1 MNAQTRTIILGVAD
15 RREAARRAA
24 QALKGRTSNAF
35 INFATPEL
43 LFKLL
48 STKRREILRALI
60 GAGPVSIREISRRME
75 RDIKATH
82 GDVTMLLTAG
92 VLKKTDDGQIELPFD
107 EIKVEVV
114 LKAG

>member
-1 MNAQTRTIILGVAD
+1 MDANIRTVTLGVAD

-24 QALKGRTSNAF
+24 QAARGRGAF
-35 INFATPEL
+35 INFASPEL

-48 STKRREILRALI
+48 STKRREILLALI

-75 RDIKATH
+75 RDIKAVH

-92 VLKKTDDGQIELPFD
+92 VLRKNDDGQIELPFD
-107 EIKVEVV
+107 AVRVDVV
-114 LKAG
+114 LRGG